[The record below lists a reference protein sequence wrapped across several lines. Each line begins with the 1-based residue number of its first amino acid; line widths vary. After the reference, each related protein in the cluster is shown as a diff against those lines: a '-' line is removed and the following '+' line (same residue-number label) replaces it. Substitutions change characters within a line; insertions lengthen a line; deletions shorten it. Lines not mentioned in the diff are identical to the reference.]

1 MYYYF
6 AEYSKD
12 LFDIKRE
19 ATKEEY
25 DKLEASIN
33 LVSQMC
39 VDKNRIDNI
48 NISYK
53 ELMEAIDKLATHNQY
68 DIANEIQYKFSLFLF
83 EFKKFLDNWETDLNR
98 KYGKDS
104 TEFKS
109 FKTAQAKQFDNHMEY
124 RIMYRLRNYDQHCGN
139 IISNITV
146 RLDENGNKV
155 YIILTNRDTLLNNF
169 KEWKEPEIDY
179 LKTQD
184 EHIDLLP
191 YIRQLNICILK
202 IYEQTMQMHFGRNF
216 LIACAEIIN
225 IANEFENED
234 DVIIIS
240 NEMEIDEAF
249 WEQPTKTFNFTY
261 LMVPL
266 CKQIISLY
274 IKNNLNVVKVLYHG
288 KNLDKRLRE
297 CAVVVD
303 LKVVQKIVDS
313 QFVNLT
319 GQKMIRLLLNIFIND
334 NEMYIVLVDS
344 SYEKSKLKELTSDYD
359 LLLKAL
365 TKKKL

>member
-124 RIMYRLRNYDQHCGN
+124 
-139 IISNITV
+139 
-146 RLDENGNKV
+146 
-155 YIILTNRDTLLNNF
+155 
-169 KEWKEPEIDY
+169 P
-179 LKTQD
+179 
-184 EHIDLLP
+184 
-191 YIRQLNICILK
+191 
-202 IYEQTMQMHFGRNF
+202 
-216 LIACAEIIN
+216 
-225 IANEFENED
+225 
-234 DVIIIS
+234 
-240 NEMEIDEAF
+240 
-249 WEQPTKTFNFTY
+249 
-261 LMVPL
+261 
-266 CKQIISLY
+266 SL
-274 IKNNLNVVKVLYHG
+274 KVL
-288 KNLDKRLRE
+288 
-297 CAVVVD
+297 
-303 LKVVQKIVDS
+303 
-313 QFVNLT
+313 
-319 GQKMIRLLLNIFIND
+319 LLL
-334 NEMYIVLVDS
+334 L
-344 SYEKSKLKELTSDYD
+344 
-359 LLLKAL
+359 
-365 TKKKL
+365 